1 MNHAEVLPIGGRDG
15 DGKTT
20 VGWEVAAQL
29 RAAAVAHAIVE
40 GDPELSKI
48 VESNLTAVWANYR
61 RIGYRWLIYPNTVS
75 VLPSTTGMFQLT
87 AGDTTV
93 GERLASR
100 ELGSELEQT
109 LKSSA
114 GKARLLDEQVP
125 ADAARIAT
133 DHRRVNDIA
142 REVVAATGW
151 CQ

>member
-1 MNHAEVLPIGGRDG
+1 MNHAEVLPIGGSAG

-20 VGWEVAAQL
+20 VGGEVAEQL
-29 RAAAVAHAIVE
+29 RAAAVAHAVVE

-61 RIGYRWLIYPNTVS
+61 RLGYRRFIYPSTVS

>member
-1 MNHAEVLPIGGRDG
+1 MGSDVRIIRVL
-15 DGKTT
+15 
-20 VGWEVAAQL
+20 
-29 RAAAVAHAIVE
+29 
-40 GDPELSKI
+40 
-48 VESNLTAVWANYR
+48 
-61 RIGYRWLIYPNTVS
+61 
-75 VLPSTTGMFQLT
+75 LT

-109 LKSSA
+109 LKSST